1 MLSKRSLSWNSVAI
15 QSAAPFAPP
24 PQVERSPHGPGVT
37 LLFEPQFFWDAS
49 AEASGFARPSDVRI
63 DKFLRTSS
71 STSLCAWW
79 WSKTYV
85 ERHSILVMKQ
95 SSGFRGLEWW
105 WCCKWPVYVIR
116 APPWKI
122 GIMRHKW
129 FFKASKLDQ
138 VTQCTIVV
146 TSSSSMKLPSLDA
159 TRISSA
165 TCLVYTMDS
174 RSQHSTNDVSRQSP
188 ISCKSAIYRDPTR
201 QNHAQPTLKGQNPC
215 LCAEKGARNMQ
226 KHTHTHVVVFHAF
239 CQELASWSQ
248 TVFGVALS
256 CVGSTWTQLRQH
268 CDPSRA

>member
-15 QSAAPFAPP
+15 QSAAPFAP

-226 KHTHTHVVVFHAF
+226 KHTHMWLYFMHFVRNLRHD
-239 CQELASWSQ
+239 
-248 TVFGVALS
+248 
-256 CVGSTWTQLRQH
+256 LRQFLGW
-268 CDPSRA
+268 PWVA